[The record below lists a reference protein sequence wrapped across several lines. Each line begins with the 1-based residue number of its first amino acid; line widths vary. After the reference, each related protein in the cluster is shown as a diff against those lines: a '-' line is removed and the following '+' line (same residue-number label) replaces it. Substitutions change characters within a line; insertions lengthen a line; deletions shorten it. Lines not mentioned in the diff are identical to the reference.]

1 MTQTNSQM
9 KKTKNTETFSMMV
22 ILLIPIAIAINVVG
36 AQLTSLLKLPV
47 DLDMIGVILVGALA
61 GPIPAALAG
70 LLTNL
75 VNGVLDPTWLPYIPV
90 AMCIGIA
97 AGLLAKYNMMNT
109 FWKICVSGLV
119 IAIVATVTATP
130 VTVFAFGG
138 ITGGASSV
146 FITGLM
152 ASGKKIVESVLSV
165 YIFTETIG
173 KLISVLVAYL
183 IIRVIPTRT
192 VTKYKYGMNYISKN

>member
-1 MTQTNSQM
+1 MAKQQSNKQ
-9 KKTKNTETFSMMV
+9 ETFSMMV

-36 AQLTSLLKLPV
+36 AQLTTLLKLPV

-75 VNGVLDPTWLPYIPV
+75 VNGIFDPTWLPYIPV

-97 AGLLAKYNMMNT
+97 AGLLSKHNMMNK
-109 FWKICVSGLV
+109 FWKMCVSGLV
-119 IAIVATVTATP
+119 IALVATITATP
-130 VTVFAFGG
+130 VTVFVFGG
-138 ITGGASSV
+138 VTGGAGSV

-152 ASGKKIVESVLSV
+152 ASGKQIVESVLSV
-165 YIFTETIG
+165 YIVTETIG
-173 KLISVLVAYL
+173 KLISVLVAYF
-183 IIRVIPTRT
+183 IIQVIPERT
-192 VTKYKYGMNYISKN
+192 LTKYKYGMNFISNK